1 MGLDQSVLS
10 VPCSVLGPGRGFKR
24 GEKKHG
30 LRDDCNNALQSAPCA
45 VASNYCYQ
53 RATGC
58 HDSIGVP
65 FDADCSRVSKEWLCL
80 LQTGVVMS
88 LQGEPV
94 TVSIDADLHGLQIR
108 EHVSV
113 YPWTDFRGSET
124 MQRKAACP
132 ADAFELEVSFAG
144 AVPLVFFFDEED
156 HLSSFANT
164 LESVAHQAQSQ
175 VLPLALDCAGYY
187 IADDSD
193 SDAEKMELST
203 GREEDEEVDH
213 TIRTRMSGI
222 D

>member
-45 VASNYCYQ
+45 LASNYCYQ
-53 RATGC
+53 RAADC

-65 FDADCSRVSKEWLCL
+65 FDADCKDWLCL

-113 YPWTDFRGSET
+113 YPWTDFRGCEA

-132 ADAFELEVSFAG
+132 ADVFELEVSFAG

-164 LESVAHQAQSQ
+164 LESVAHQAQSL

-187 IADDSD
+187 IADDSG

-213 TIRTRMSGI
+213 TMRTRMSGI